1 MYRAEPSSN
10 FERKM
15 KKLMKKD
22 HLRYERVR
30 KKIVEICEEPHH
42 CEPLGNIMA
51 GVQRVHIGPYVV
63 TFKIDEASKTV
74 RLLDF
79 DHHDKIYKN

>member
-1 MYRAEPSSN
+1 MYRAEPSPN

-30 KKIVEICEEPHH
+30 KKIIEICVEPHH
-42 CEPLGNIMA
+42 YEPLGNIMA
-51 GVQRVHIGPYVV
+51 GVQRVHIDPYVV
-63 TFKIDEASKTV
+63 TFNIDEANHVV
-74 RLLDF
+74 RFLDF